1 MLFLQRPLR
10 AVFDL
15 IESWLDKPF
24 GPDWNPMYHLGALGF
39 FYFWVVAVS
48 GIYVYIFF
56 DTGISEAYDSVEY
69 MTHDQWYLAG
79 VMRSLHRYASDG
91 MVAMMMLHMVREFSL
106 DRHRGSRW
114 FTWFTGVPI
123 LWLVVICGITGY
135 WLVWDSLA
143 QYVATATTE
152 WLDWLPIFG
161 ESVARNFLSPE
172 LLDDRFFTLMVFL
185 HIAVPLIL
193 LLVLWIHLQRVSKPE
208 IFPARGLA
216 VGSFGMLLALS
227 LAWPALSQGPA
238 DLGKVPAAIGLDW
251 FYLIA
256 YPVVEIWGAGPA
268 WALAFGGST
277 FICILPWLPRLQHKS
292 IAQVDLANCNGCTR
306 CQVDCPFAA
315 ITMNPRSD
323 GRPFEREAVVDPE
336 LCTGCGLCAGA
347 CPTSTPFRRA
357 SALVPG
363 IDLVDQPLRDL
374 RQQIQ
379 DATDNLSGER
389 RVLMLGCAHGMR
401 FGHPAIDGVAAV
413 QLPCVGALP
422 PSFIDYVLSR
432 NLADGVLLAG
442 CNGGECYSRFGI
454 RWTEERLAGERDP
467 HLRSRVPRDRIGQ
480 LWTGARSAKQLG
492 KELRAFQARLPERPA
507 KTEKS
512 KAQPEASPETPAEET
527 V

>member
-1 MLFLQRPLR
+1 MLVLQRPLQ
-10 AVFDL
+10 AIFSVL
-15 IESWLDKPF
+15 EGWLDKPF
-24 GPDWNPMYHLGALGF
+24 GPDWNPLYHLGALGF

-69 MTHDQWYLAG
+69 MTREQWYLAG

-135 WLVWDSLA
+135 WLVWDTLA
-143 QYVATATTE
+143 QYIAIATTE

-161 ESVARNFLSPE
+161 QSVARNFLAPE

-193 LLVLWIHLQRVSKPE
+193 LLVLWIHLQRVAKPE

-216 VGSFGMLLALS
+216 LGTFGMLLALS
-227 LAWPALSQGPA
+227 LAWPATSQGPA
-238 DLGKVPAAIGLDW
+238 DLSQVPAVVGLDW

-268 WALAFGGST
+268 WALTFGGS
-277 FICILPWLPRLQHKS
+277 ILISVLPWLPPLRRKS
-292 IAQVDLANCNGCTR
+292 VAQVDLANCNGCTR

-315 ITMNPRSD
+315 ITMTPRSD
-323 GRPFEREAVVDPE
+323 GRPFEQEAVVDPDV
-336 LCTGCGLCAGA
+336 CTGCGICAGA

-357 SALVPG
+357 SAMIPG
-363 IDLVDQPLRDL
+363 IDLADRPLAAL
-374 RQQIQ
+374 RQKIQ
-379 DATDNLSGER
+379 DATANLTGGR
-389 RVLMLGCAHGMR
+389 RVLVLGCEHGI
-401 FGHPAIDGVAAV
+401 GTGQTADDSVVAV
-413 QLPCVGALP
+413 PLPCIGALP
-422 PSFIDYVLSR
+422 PAFIDYVLSR
-432 NLADGVLLAG
+432 GLADGVFLAG
-442 CNGGECYSRFGI
+442 CKGGDCHSRFGL
-454 RWTEERLAGERDP
+454 RWTEQRLAGERDP
-467 HLRSRVPRDRIGQ
+467 HLRARVSRERIGQ
-480 LWTGARSAKQLG
+480 LWTGARSGKQLAAAV
-492 KELRAFQARLPERPA
+492 KTFQSGLPPQTA
-507 KTEKS
+507 KPDNPRE
-512 KAQPEASPETPAEET
+512 QEVETA
-527 V
+527 

>member
-1 MLFLQRPLR
+1 
-10 AVFDL
+10 
-15 IESWLDKPF
+15 
-24 GPDWNPMYHLGALGF
+24 
-39 FYFWVVAVS
+39 
-48 GIYVYIFF
+48 
-56 DTGISEAYDSVEY
+56 
-69 MTHDQWYLAG
+69 
-79 VMRSLHRYASDG
+79 
-91 MVAMMMLHMVREFSL
+91 
-106 DRHRGSRW
+106 
-114 FTWFTGVPI
+114 
-123 LWLVVICGITGY
+123 
-135 WLVWDSLA
+135 
-143 QYVATATTE
+143 
-152 WLDWLPIFG
+152 
-161 ESVARNFLSPE
+161 
-172 LLDDRFFTLMVFL
+172 
-185 HIAVPLIL
+185 
-193 LLVLWIHLQRVSKPE
+193 
-208 IFPARGLA
+208 
-216 VGSFGMLLALS
+216 
-227 LAWPALSQGPA
+227 
-238 DLGKVPAAIGLDW
+238 
-251 FYLIA
+251 
-256 YPVVEIWGAGPA
+256 
-268 WALAFGGST
+268 
-277 FICILPWLPRLQHKS
+277 
-292 IAQVDLANCNGCTR
+292 
-306 CQVDCPFAA
+306 
-315 ITMNPRSD
+315 
-323 GRPFEREAVVDPE
+323 VVDPE